1 MLQINCDILISVPSI
16 LEESLKLET
25 VRLKRLCHVAIED
38 AHVLL
43 KTHNQSMEKLFTVM
57 NKLQINRPHNKNI
70 QIVVSSEKWSPDLD
84 TLLKK
89 LYTRPLVYIEDFL
102 EAALYSN
109 IKFKTKKVKSS
120 HKLFYLEDILKT
132 NYRSHRTIVFCK
144 DKEILDISEYLKI
157 CGVEC
162 ITISND
168 LMEDEI
174 HENENL
180 WCSLNTETYKGK

>member
-120 HKLFYLEDILKT
+120 HKLFYLEGYLLIILQATCFQSFFFQIFLKL
-132 NYRSHRTIVFCK
+132 TIEVT
-144 DKEILDISEYLKI
+144 
-157 CGVEC
+157 GR
-162 ITISND
+162 
-168 LMEDEI
+168 
-174 HENENL
+174 
-180 WCSLNTETYKGK
+180 